1 MPKFNR
7 RYRRQEEI
15 ELRQYDEDL
24 HQQQPAKS
32 TEGRKSGYS
41 EWVDAHINKILLS
54 GLVGLVLSA
63 GVAYAT
69 LAGSFR

>member
-24 HQQQPAKS
+24 HPQKPAKS
-32 TEGRKSGYS
+32 TEGRKSGYG
-41 EWVDAHINKILLS
+41 EWVDTHFNKIFLGCLLA
-54 GLVGLVLSA
+54 LALSA

-69 LAGSFR
+69 LASSFR